1 MAIYKF
7 WMKKRKNYKKLSR
20 FDRSLIMGLII
31 NLLKNNDNISRL
43 KIRNHVENEKKYIDL
58 VSNLGLKGSE
68 NFKKQFESLIDN
80 NLGKLIKSRI
90 VEINK
95 EGNYRLT
102 SHGHNLQVE
111 YKDDWYLMPI
121 TNK

>member
-1 MAIYKF
+1 
-7 WMKKRKNYKKLSR
+7 MKKRKNYKKLSR

-31 NLLKNNDNISRL
+31 NLLKNSDNISRS

-102 SHGHNLQVE
+102 SHGHNLQVK